1 MPISINYS
9 CDNCQKKIEL
19 TYFSVERTDVK
30 ESVMTHDIFMIPQ
43 PKKIFCDME
52 CLAKYHEWFLK
63 RYNLKKD

>member
-19 TYFSVERTDVK
+19 TYFSVERTDVG

-52 CLAKYHEWFLK
+52 FLAKYHEWFLK